1 MFQAI
6 RLAIA
11 NRGGH
16 AASKSRPSASAAGAQ
31 SGVDRRAMAV
41 LSAGHLFT
49 DISQGSIPALLPF
62 LISRQHLN
70 YASASALILAATIS
84 SSVIQPLFGHVSD
97 RRSLPWLMPIGP
109 VLGGLGVAL
118 IGIAPNYALTFATVV
133 LSGIGVAAFHP
144 EGSRFAN
151 YVSGARRSSGM
162 SLFSVGG
169 NIGFAL
175 GPVLVTP
182 LVLAFGLHGTLLM
195 IVPTWLM
202 GAVLVAELP
211 RLKTFRGDLVGGRV
225 RASDAKAH
233 WGPFAVLGVVIALRS
248 FVYFGLVTFIPLYYV
263 HYLHTSNATGSAA
276 LSVMLVGGAVGTLV
290 GGRLADRFG
299 RRAVLRGSMIVLPP
313 LIVGFLLSG
322 PALAMVFAGLAGAAT
337 IATFAVTIVMGQE
350 YLPGR
355 IGVASGVTIGL
366 SIGLGGV
373 GAPLLGLLAD
383 AHGLRAVFELVAVFP
398 LLALVLAQTL
408 PRYAPEVEATV
419 APGGRRTKPAHPSAV
434 KTENR
439 EPAGQETGPPA
450 RNRPAAAR

>member
-1 MFQAI
+1 MT
-6 RLAIA
+6 
-11 NRGGH
+11 
-16 AASKSRPSASAAGAQ
+16 
-31 SGVDRRAMAV
+31 V

-49 DISQGSIPALLPF
+49 DIGQGSIPALLPF
-62 LISRQHLN
+62 LIVHDHLN

-97 RRSLPWLMPIGP
+97 RRSLPWLMPLGP
-109 VLGGLGVAL
+109 ALGGLGVAL
-118 IGIAPNYALTFATVV
+118 VGISPSYALTFAFVL
-133 LSGIGVAAFHP
+133 LSGVGVAAFHP

-169 NIGFAL
+169 NVGFAL

-182 LVLAFGLHGTLLM
+182 LVLAFGLPGTLFVIIPTSLM
-195 IVPTWLM
+195 SL
-202 GAVLVAELP
+202 VLVHELP
-211 RLKTFRGDLVGGRV
+211 RMKGFRADLRHGRV
-225 RASDAKAH
+225 QRTEAEDA
-233 WGPFAVLGVVIALRS
+233 WRPFAMLGTVIALRS

-263 HYLHTSNATGSAA
+263 HVLHTSKALGSAA
-276 LSVMLVGGAVGTLV
+276 LTAMLVGGAAGTLI
-290 GGRLADRFG
+290 GGPIADRFG
-299 RRAVLRGSMIVLPP
+299 RRTVLRGSMIVLPP

-322 PALAMVFAGLAGAAT
+322 AVLAIVFAALAGAAT

-383 AHGLRAVFELVAVFP
+383 AHGLRAVFEVIAVFP
-398 LLALVLAQTL
+398 VLALAVAQFL
-408 PRYAPEVEATV
+408 PARP
-419 APGGRRTKPAHPSAV
+419 
-434 KTENR
+434 
-439 EPAGQETGPPA
+439 PAGHVRTQEGSPSRA
-450 RNRPAAAR
+450 RLAETAQRVSSV